1 MLNLFT
7 ILVFLFVLLG
17 VLDFVPLRT
26 AHAAK
31 KWFAKDSLSF

>member
-17 VLDFVPLRT
+17 VLGLRAFT
-26 AHAAK
+26 NLK
-31 KWFAKDSLSF
+31 VV

>member
-7 ILVFLFVLLG
+7 ILVFLFVL
-17 VLDFVPLRT
+17 LRT